1 MKLFGRRNLILFLV
15 LLAVAI
21 GLYVRRRIESSVIS
35 VKVARAT
42 GGDFVQTFRTNGVVE
57 PVEFREVRAQFSG
70 RVIAVLVREGDR
82 VRAGQSLARLDSGD
96 VRAEFAQARAQ
107 LLEAEQALAKIQN
120 GSARN
125 QLEAQIAQ
133 AKADLALAESNRRRD
148 ETLLKQRAISQLEFD
163 ESSAAY
169 EKASQRL
176 AALEKERATQLQHLD
191 PLSEEEAKARV
202 QQARVLSESARERLK
217 ATEAP
222 APLAG
227 TVLVAPP
234 RAGTLVSVGDLLAK
248 VGDLDRLQV
257 RAFIDQPDFS
267 SIQPGSHV
275 QITSNGFPGDIWQGT
290 VTLLSAQLTALG
302 KRVVGEALCSIKAGR
317 DRLPVNS
324 NVDLTFTSR
333 ELHGV
338 LLVPVDAVLQRE
350 NRNYVYV
357 VEGGTLHL
365 REVQIGSSNADV
377 VVVKS
382 GLEANQMV
390 LNDLEVQPREGM
402 RVVPRS

>member
-82 VRAGQSLARLDSGD
+82 VRAGQSLARLDSSD

-148 ETLLKQRAISQLEFD
+148 ETLLKKRAISQLEF
-163 ESSAAY
+163 E
-169 EKASQRL
+169 
-176 AALEKERATQLQHLD
+176 LD
-191 PLSEEEAKARV
+191 
-202 QQARVLSESARERLK
+202 
-217 ATEAP
+217 
-222 APLAG
+222 
-227 TVLVAPP
+227 
-234 RAGTLVSVGDLLAK
+234 
-248 VGDLDRLQV
+248 
-257 RAFIDQPDFS
+257 
-267 SIQPGSHV
+267 
-275 QITSNGFPGDIWQGT
+275 
-290 VTLLSAQLTALG
+290 
-302 KRVVGEALCSIKAGR
+302 
-317 DRLPVNS
+317 
-324 NVDLTFTSR
+324 
-333 ELHGV
+333 
-338 LLVPVDAVLQRE
+338 
-350 NRNYVYV
+350 
-357 VEGGTLHL
+357 
-365 REVQIGSSNADV
+365 
-377 VVVKS
+377 
-382 GLEANQMV
+382 
-390 LNDLEVQPREGM
+390 
-402 RVVPRS
+402 